1 MGNVD
6 VFYPI
11 GNNSE
16 YLVQFL
22 TLSSGD
28 FYFFFCNAK
37 SPWNSYF
44 SRVIKSDKPEVVY
57 KGEILEFINTIEK
70 KTVFEPWGIY
80 NYWLI

>member
-37 SPWNSYF
+37 SPW
-44 SRVIKSDKPEVVY
+44 KSDKPEVVY

-70 KTVFEPWGIY
+70 NPVFEPWGIY
-80 NYWLI
+80 NYWII